1 MTNAPACGLIK
12 TSNPVRTAA
21 PLKEDA
27 DTTRA
32 ADKITALYCRL
43 SQEDANGGGSYSIS
57 NQKSMHRN
65 DRQKTLSI
73 YFILSCRDR
82 LCGGPFSRWHP
93 PPVCETCQ
101 IQHRTFVRFLLD
113 RNIRSSYNA
122 NRTKVRIRR
131 VFS

>member
-65 DRQKTLSI
+65 DRQRTLSI
-73 YFILSCRDR
+73 YFILYTV
-82 LCGGPFSRWHP
+82 LPG
-93 PPVCETCQ
+93 PPV
-101 IQHRTFVRFLLD
+101 R
-113 RNIRSSYNA
+113 RSL
-122 NRTKVRIRR
+122 
-131 VFS
+131 FSLASSAGL